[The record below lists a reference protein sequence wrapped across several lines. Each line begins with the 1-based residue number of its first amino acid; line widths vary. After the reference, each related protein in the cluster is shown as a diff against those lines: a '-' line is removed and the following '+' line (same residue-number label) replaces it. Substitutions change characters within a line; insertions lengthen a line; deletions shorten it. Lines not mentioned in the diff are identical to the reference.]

1 MSKKVTLIVALLAL
15 AVFAF
20 VSCAKKEETAEMW
33 KPEKPIQII
42 VPWGAGGSTDQMT
55 RVVAGDLEDHLG
67 QKIVVVN
74 QPGASGSVGTKNALD
89 APHDG
94 YTWAAGAAADL
105 GAYKIRGLIDTTLDD
120 WVLYL
125 TVANVSVMAVN
136 VDTPYQD
143 FGELLQAF
151 KDNPG
156 QIPVATAGQ
165 LSAGHNAMIAIQKYT
180 NIKYKH
186 VTYDGGNPAVIATVA
201 GECVAVPQLAVEEA
215 DMLAGGKLR
224 ALAVLDNRLDPRFR
238 AGSELLR
245 HLDSQGC
252 AQGSHRHLRQALG
265 RRNEELR
272 GSEEVRCQPR
282 RGVRSLLG
290 CRSSEEG
297 NALSVNHRLEP
308 AGRGPDRD
316 VSRGGGY
323 PQAVAAPSGFAAPEN
338 LQGHLSIGGGALFI
352 IPLIL

>member
-1 MSKKVTLIVALLAL
+1 MPKRLIWALVLFLAGALL
-15 AVFAF
+15 FAGGE
-20 VSCAKKEETAEMW
+20 SEETGMW
-33 KPEKPIQII
+33 KPNKPIQII

-55 RVVAGDLEDHLG
+55 RVVAGELEDHLG

-125 TVANVSVMAVN
+125 TVANVSVMSVN
-136 VDTPYQD
+136 ADEPYQD
-143 FGELLQAF
+143 FGQLLQAF
-151 KDNPG
+151 KDKPG

-165 LSAGHNAMIAIQKYT
+165 LSAGHNAMISIEKYT
-180 NIKYKH
+180 GIKYKH

-224 ALAVLDNRLDPRFR
+224 ALAVLDDKPLELEKY
-238 AGSELLR
+238 GSIPPITKWIPNFEPGPNYFGIWIPKDAPKEVIDTFGKLW
-245 HLDSQGC
+245 DDVMKTSE
-252 AQGSHRHLRQALG
+252 ALKKY
-265 RRNEELR
+265 
-272 GSEEVRCQPR
+272 
-282 RGVRSLLG
+282 
-290 CRSSEEG
+290 
-297 NALSVNHRLEP
+297 A
-308 AGRGPDRD
+308 A
-316 VSRGGGY
+316 SRG
-323 PQAVAAPSGFAAPEN
+323 AVFDPSWGAEAQKKAMPYLSIIAWN
-338 LQGHLSIGGGALFI
+338 LQEAGQTVMSPAEVG
-352 IPLIL
+352 IPKP